1 MLHRQDKEGLILIS
15 QPAHAWVSGQLAR
28 NWGNETFGHFAPAE
42 EVCFAAEQHDIGFL
56 EWEQAPTLDHESG
69 LPHTF
74 MNLPTEIHLGIWSKG
89 IRELI
94 RFGRYPALLV
104 SLHFTGLCRRHCG
117 GKNPQEMQ
125 MAQNFLDD
133 QEALQSAVRTSLL
146 NDVHYAPFSS
156 DETIERNQKLLSLWD
171 LLSLVLCAGVGA
183 EQSACSVPA
192 ANSQTCTIV
201 LRPIKTDPPRVQIE
215 PWPFRSAKLQVVCE
229 GRRLLKTYKRADEL
243 HNAVRAASPVP
254 IVMEL
259 TAG

>member
-1 MLHRQDKEGLILIS
+1 M
-15 QPAHAWVSGQLAR
+15 
-28 NWGNETFGHFAPAE
+28 
-42 EVCFAAEQHDIGFL
+42 
-56 EWEQAPTLDHESG
+56 
-69 LPHTF
+69 
-74 MNLPTEIHLGIWSKG
+74 
-89 IRELI
+89 I